1 MVQDFDK
8 ELRGDDEAMNVKG
21 GDMQASILS
30 GVLVGL
36 VVAAGSIGISRAVDS
51 RDETTT
57 AASIATLT
65 ERVSAL
71 STQVSKLTEQ
81 PYVRREE
88 YLGVL
93 GGIEN
98 RLSGI
103 EQRIG
108 NVERAA
114 LERRQR
120 ER

>member
-1 MVQDFDK
+1 VQYDFEND
-8 ELRGDDEAMNVKG
+8 LRGDDEEPMNVKG
-21 GDMQASILS
+21 SDMQASILS

-51 RDETTT
+51 RDETAT

-93 GGIEN
+93 GGVES
-98 RLSGI
+98 RLNSFD
-103 EQRIG
+103 QRLQR
-108 NVERAA
+108 VEGKQGR
-114 LERRQR
+114 
-120 ER
+120 

>member
-1 MVQDFDK
+1 MYDFEA
-8 ELRGDDEAMNVKG
+8 ELRGDEGEMNVKG
-21 GDMQASILS
+21 TDVQASILS

-36 VVAAGSIGISRAVDS
+36 IVAAGATAINHAMDN
-51 RDETTT
+51 RDETAT
-57 AASIATLT
+57 AAAIATLT

-71 STQVSKLTEQ
+71 NAQVTKLTEQ

-98 RLSGI
+98 RLAGI
-103 EQRIG
+103 EQRIS

-114 LERRQR
+114 LERRNR

>member
-1 MVQDFDK
+1 MVHDFDK

-21 GDMQASILS
+21 GDLQGILS

-36 VVAAGSIGISRAVDS
+36 LVAAGTIGISRAVDS
-51 RDETTT
+51 RDETAT

-71 STQVSKLTEQ
+71 SAQVTKLTEQ

-98 RLSGI
+98 RLAGI
-103 EQRIG
+103 EQRIS

-114 LERRQR
+114 LERGKR
-120 ER
+120 